1 MPIDEAKAA
10 EVKGFP
16 CESCGAQLTYAAG
29 TSSLKCSNCGHLNQI
44 QFERA
49 AVVEYDL
56 AQLEPATT
64 NHGFGVETRNFK
76 CGQCAATTSFPSG
89 LTSTK
94 CAFCGSDVVVQTPSS
109 PHLVRPETL
118 IPFQFDKNI
127 AVQKFRAWLKGLWFR
142 PSDLNK
148 MAAVADISG
157 AYTPFFTFDASALS
171 DWTGEAGFYYYVQ
184 EQYYDA
190 QAKQNRTRQV
200 RKVRWE
206 WRNGR
211 HKEFYNDELICASRG
226 MPWKLMQ
233 RIYPFQLDAL
243 VPYKE
248 DFLAGWPAEEYSI
261 DPKESWGIAQQIFK
275 DKELAACS
283 GELGGDTQRSLSVQT
298 RFSGVKWKHLLLP
311 VYVAAYR
318 YRGKPYHFLVNGQT
332 GEVSGDAP
340 LSWWK
345 IAGLV
350 ALILVLVGIIFL
362 LNQR

>member
-1 MPIDEAKAA
+1 MAIDEAKAAA

-49 AVVEYDL
+49 AVAEYDL

-64 NHGFGVETRNFK
+64 NRGFGVETRSFK
-76 CGQCAATTSFPSG
+76 CSQCAATTSFPSG

-94 CAFCGSDVVVQTPSS
+94 CAFCGSAVVVQTPSS
-109 PHLVRPETL
+109 PDLVRPETL

-190 QAKQNRTRQV
+190 QAKQRPPQ
-200 RKVRWE
+200 
-206 WRNGR
+206 
-211 HKEFYNDELICASRG
+211 
-226 MPWKLMQ
+226 
-233 RIYPFQLDAL
+233 
-243 VPYKE
+243 
-248 DFLAGWPAEEYSI
+248 
-261 DPKESWGIAQQIFK
+261 GILQ
-275 DKELAACS
+275 
-283 GELGGDTQRSLSVQT
+283 
-298 RFSGVKWKHLLLP
+298 
-311 VYVAAYR
+311 
-318 YRGKPYHFLVNGQT
+318 
-332 GEVSGDAP
+332 
-340 LSWWK
+340 
-345 IAGLV
+345 
-350 ALILVLVGIIFL
+350 
-362 LNQR
+362 